1 MVYSEEIKRTPKQ
14 ARERKQDKR
23 TNLLTV
29 RKLNTWLS
37 VRDNSTFE
45 IRRGGVKVKQR
56 QKFSYSDCVVTDDRK
71 CGTEI

>member
-23 TNLLTV
+23 TDLLTV

-45 IRRGGVKVKQR
+45 IRMGGASK
-56 QKFSYSDCVVTDDRK
+56 
-71 CGTEI
+71 